1 MKRLQAFRFEL
12 RPNLE
17 QQRSMR
23 RFAGAC
29 RFVYNKA
36 LSLQQTRH
44 AEGAKHLSYAGMCA
58 ALMKWKAQ
66 PETDWLRETH
76 SQVLQQSLKNL
87 DYAYAN
93 FFAGRAAFPRFK
105 QRGRH
110 DGFRYPQGCKLEQH
124 NDRIYLPRL
133 GWCRYRNSRVVSG
146 EIRNVTVS
154 LSGAA
159 WFVSIQT
166 EREVADAMPLA
177 GGAVVGIDLGI
188 ARFATMSDGDHVEP
202 LDSLKKHQIRL
213 ARYQRRMARKQK
225 FSRNWHRAKAKV
237 TKVHLEIANAR
248 KDFLHKAS
256 TRICNAYAV
265 VCVENLKIGN
275 MTRSAKGTVAQ
286 PGLKVKQKSG
296 LNRAILDQGWGE
308 FRRQLDYKLAWR
320 GGRLIAVAPHHTSQT
335 CPACAHVA
343 ADNRRTR
350 SRFQCRACGF
360 DDHADVVGAVN
371 ILARGLRVLACG
383 ESARSGHSVK
393 QEPTRNHQAPA

>member
-12 RPNLE
+12 RPNFE

-58 ALMKWKAQ
+58 ALMEWKAQ

-87 DYAYAN
+87 DHAYVN
-93 FFAGRAAFPRFK
+93 FFARRAGFPRFK
-105 QRGRH
+105 RRGRH

-124 NDRIYLPRL
+124 SDRIYLPRL

-146 EIRNVTVS
+146 EIKNVTVS

-166 EREVADAMPLA
+166 EREVADTVPLP

-188 ARFATMSDGDHVEP
+188 ARFATMSDGHHVEP
-202 LDSLKKHQIRL
+202 RW
-213 ARYQRRMARKQK
+213 ARR
-225 FSRNWHRAKAKV
+225 
-237 TKVHLEIANAR
+237 
-248 KDFLHKAS
+248 
-256 TRICNAYAV
+256 
-265 VCVENLKIGN
+265 
-275 MTRSAKGTVAQ
+275 
-286 PGLKVKQKSG
+286 
-296 LNRAILDQGWGE
+296 
-308 FRRQLDYKLAWR
+308 
-320 GGRLIAVAPHHTSQT
+320 
-335 CPACAHVA
+335 
-343 ADNRRTR
+343 R
-350 SRFQCRACGF
+350 SR
-360 DDHADVVGAVN
+360 
-371 ILARGLRVLACG
+371 
-383 ESARSGHSVK
+383 
-393 QEPTRNHQAPA
+393 PTCWPSRPPR